1 MLEPSHDP
9 EKFLKW
15 LIGFMILLFLIW
27 LVTGGPERLKEE
39 GAEPFI
45 EELVPLDTSGI

>member
-1 MLEPSHDP
+1 MLEIPHEP

-15 LIGFMILLFLIW
+15 LIGFMILLFLVW
-27 LVTGGPERLKEE
+27 LITGGPDRLKEE

-45 EELVPLDTSGI
+45 KQPIPVDDAEV